1 MKSHPHWQ
9 YFIAIE
15 SDLER
20 TGRYV
25 EIAPANFKTYSIE
38 FARILLSASSEVDV
52 VSKLVF
58 EGIDRNKSY
67 ETIDHYRGSII
78 SRYPRFHAFE
88 NHSSPLWFSKKAVG
102 GMA

>member
-1 MKSHPHWQ
+1 MNKSHPHWQ

-38 FARILLSASSEVDV
+38 FARILQSASSEVDV
-52 VSKLVF
+52 VSKLVC
-58 EGIDRNKSY
+58 EGKIQTNHTKK
-67 ETIDHYRGSII
+67 SII
-78 SRYPRFHAFE
+78 TESPSLLGIRGFTHLKLRF
-88 NHSSPLWFSKKAVG
+88 PVTV
-102 GMA
+102 